1 MHDQYTVNISHLTCP
16 CCSSTPR
23 EGQTEFTAEVFS
35 DKQESFG
42 FMLTCHRLH
51 VDCKFCEVGWATP
64 GHRRTPNARQEKN
77 QLSKAKE
84 KEKK

>member
-1 MHDQYTVNISHLTCP
+1 
-16 CCSSTPR
+16 
-23 EGQTEFTAEVFS
+23 
-35 DKQESFG
+35 
-42 FMLTCHRLH
+42 MLTCHRLH

-84 KEKK
+84 KEKKNELKSSALIVEKSAHLLLPTHT